1 MIAWDGENFKTLST
15 FTSRCAYNNPQDD
28 WKTYSFNMAEGET
41 VSSHSDCYC
50 LDITDESTTG
60 ATIRNTGDKYNY
72 YDIDTNILVSSYGG
86 ESTSYIMTQTIEESL
101 DTPTVYDI
109 DPSKYPYGIYVST
122 PTNTLNGQINIEF
135 ESIQS
140 LYGVKRNHYK
150 KGDVVTQVSTGATGE
165 VYADTSIRLFGFT
178 CNNCMTYTFKSIS
191 NWGPSCSPDP
201 PSSYSAGHL
210 QRGLKLTQGSGK
222 YRHFIIINKKV
233 KNNYLYIL

>member
-1 MIAWDGENFKTLST
+1 
-15 FTSRCAYNNPQDD
+15 
-28 WKTYSFNMAEGET
+28 MAEGET
-41 VSSHSDCYC
+41 VSSYSDCSC

-72 YDIDTNILVSSYGG
+72 YDIETDTLRSTHGG

-150 KGDVVTQVSTGATGE
+150 KGDVVTQESTGATGE

-178 CNNCMTYTFKSIS
+178 CINCMTYISKSHS
-191 NWGPSCSPDP
+191 NWGSSCSPDP
-201 PSSYSAGHL
+201 PSSYTAGHL

-222 YRHFIIINKKV
+222 YRHLIIINKINK
-233 KNNYLYIL
+233 K